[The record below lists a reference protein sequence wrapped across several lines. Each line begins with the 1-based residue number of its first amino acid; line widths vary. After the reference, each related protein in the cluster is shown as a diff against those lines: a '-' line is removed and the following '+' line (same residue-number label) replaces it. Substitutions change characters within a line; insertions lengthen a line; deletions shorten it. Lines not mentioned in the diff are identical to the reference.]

1 MYIITFL
8 HVYSTIQIW
17 SSIMAAS
24 DPATLRKAV
33 SRLYDAFR
41 ESAEEIGNV
50 SSTDISIRQHQ
61 TMSLVCRLTE
71 DKPNGVTL
79 KELAEA
85 MKLAPATVS
94 ELVES
99 LVKKNFLQRV
109 QNPEDRRAV
118 QITLTPHGQTLLD
131 ECIKCVDSLCE
142 KLLAELP
149 ASERA
154 AMLGA
159 LSKITEKL

>member
-1 MYIITFL
+1 
-8 HVYSTIQIW
+8 
-17 SSIMAAS
+17 MANS
-24 DPATLRKAV
+24 EPAILRKAV

-41 ESAEEIGNV
+41 ESVESIGSV
-50 SSTDISIRQHQ
+50 SPVDISVRQHQ

-71 DKPNGVTL
+71 EKPNGVTL

-99 LVKKNFLQRV
+99 LVKKDFLQRV

-131 ECIKCVDSLCE
+131 ESIRHVEGLCE
-142 KLLAELP
+142 KLLNGLSAAER
-149 ASERA
+149 S

-159 LSKITEKL
+159 LTKITNKL

>member
-1 MYIITFL
+1 
-8 HVYSTIQIW
+8 
-17 SSIMAAS
+17 MASS

-41 ESAEEIGNV
+41 ESTESVGNIASIDV
-50 SSTDISIRQHQ
+50 SIRQHQ

-109 QNPEDRRAV
+109 QIQLVASLDELDDRTERRADLGEV
-118 QITLTPHGQTLLD
+118 QAVGAVLSADHDHGAALRGKGLCLLLPRGRSKAY
-131 ECIKCVDSLCE
+131 CIRYFYICTSFF
-142 KLLAELP
+142 
-149 ASERA
+149 
-154 AMLGA
+154 
-159 LSKITEKL
+159 

>member
-1 MYIITFL
+1 
-8 HVYSTIQIW
+8 
-17 SSIMAAS
+17 MANS
-24 DPATLRKAV
+24 DPAVLRKTV

-41 ESAEEIGNV
+41 EAAETIGSI
-50 SSTDISIRQHQ
+50 SSIDVSIRQHQ

-71 DKPNGVTL
+71 EKPNGVTL

-118 QITLTPHGQTLLD
+118 QITLTDHGQTMLD
-131 ECIKCVDSLCE
+131 QCIKCVDSLCE
-142 KLLAELP
+142 KLLADLS
-149 ASERA
+149 ATERN
-154 AMLGA
+154 AMLTA
-159 LSKITEKL
+159 LTKITNKL

>member
-1 MYIITFL
+1 
-8 HVYSTIQIW
+8 
-17 SSIMAAS
+17 MANS
-24 DPATLRKAV
+24 DPAVLRKSV

-41 ESAEEIGNV
+41 ESAETIGNI
-50 SSTDISIRQHQ
+50 SSVDISIRQHQ

-71 DKPNGVTL
+71 EKPNGITL

-99 LVKKNFLQRV
+99 LVKKNFLQRI

-118 QITLTPHGQTLLD
+118 QITLTDHGQTLLE

-142 KLLAELP
+142 KLLAGLS
-149 ASERA
+149 ASERT
-154 AMLGA
+154 AMLDA
-159 LSKITEKL
+159 LAKITSKL

>member
-1 MYIITFL
+1 
-8 HVYSTIQIW
+8 
-17 SSIMAAS
+17 MASS

-33 SRLYDAFR
+33 SRLNDAFR
-41 ESAEEIGNV
+41 ESAETVGNI
-50 SSTDISIRQHQ
+50 SSIDVSIRQHQ

-71 DKPNGVTL
+71 DKPSGVTL

-99 LVKKNFLQRV
+99 LVKKDFLQRV

-131 ECIKCVDSLCE
+131 ESIKRVEGLCE
-142 KLLAELP
+142 KLLNGLTP
-149 ASERA
+149 SERT

-159 LSKITEKL
+159 LTKITNKL

>member
-1 MYIITFL
+1 
-8 HVYSTIQIW
+8 
-17 SSIMAAS
+17 MANS
-24 DPATLRKAV
+24 DPANLRKAV
-33 SRLYDAFR
+33 THLHNAFR
-41 ESAEEIGNV
+41 ESVDTIGNL
-50 SSTDISIRQHQ
+50 SSIDVSIRQHQ

-71 DKPNGVTL
+71 EKPNGVTL
-79 KELAEA
+79 KELAES

-99 LVKKNFLQRV
+99 LVKKDFLQRV

-131 ECIKCVDSLCE
+131 ESIKRVESLCE
-142 KLLAELP
+142 KLLNGLSSAE
-149 ASERA
+149 RT

-159 LSKITEKL
+159 LMKITSKL

>member
-1 MYIITFL
+1 
-8 HVYSTIQIW
+8 
-17 SSIMAAS
+17 MANS
-24 DPATLRKAV
+24 DPAILRKAV
-33 SRLYDAFR
+33 SRLYNAFR
-41 ESAEEIGNV
+41 ESVDTIGNL
-50 SSTDISIRQHQ
+50 SSVDVSIRQHQ

-71 DKPNGVTL
+71 EKPNGITL
-79 KELAEA
+79 KELAES

-99 LVKKNFLQRV
+99 LVKKDFLQRV

-131 ECIKCVDSLCE
+131 ESIKRVEGLCE
-142 KLLAELP
+142 KLLNGLTPAE
-149 ASERA
+149 RT

-159 LSKITEKL
+159 LSKITSKL

>member
-1 MYIITFL
+1 
-8 HVYSTIQIW
+8 
-17 SSIMAAS
+17 MANS
-24 DPATLRKAV
+24 EPAALRKAV
-33 SRLYDAFR
+33 SRLYEAFR
-41 ESAEEIGNV
+41 ESTLSIGNI
-50 SSTDISIRQHQ
+50 SSIDVSIRQHQ
-61 TMSLVCRLTE
+61 TMALVCRLTE

-118 QITLTPHGQTLLD
+118 QITLTDHGQMLLD
-131 ECIKCVDSLCE
+131 ECLKAVDTLCE
-142 KLLAELP
+142 KLLAGLQP
-149 ASERA
+149 AERT
-154 AMLGA
+154 AMLNGLA
-159 LSKITEKL
+159 KITNKL

>member
-1 MYIITFL
+1 
-8 HVYSTIQIW
+8 
-17 SSIMAAS
+17 MATS
-24 DPATLRKAV
+24 DPAILRKAV
-33 SRLYDAFR
+33 TRLYSAFR
-41 ESAEEIGNV
+41 ETVENLVDVPA
-50 SSTDISIRQHQ
+50 SSNDISVRQHQ

-71 DKPNGVTL
+71 EKPNGITL

-131 ECIKCVDSLCE
+131 ESIRCIDTLCE
-142 KLLAELP
+142 KLISGLS
-149 ASERA
+149 ASERST
-154 AMLGA
+154 MLNS
-159 LSKITEKL
+159 LNKITNKL

>member
-1 MYIITFL
+1 
-8 HVYSTIQIW
+8 
-17 SSIMAAS
+17 MANS
-24 DPATLRKAV
+24 DPAILRKSV

-41 ESAEEIGNV
+41 ESVDSIGNV
-50 SSTDISIRQHQ
+50 SSSDVSIRQHQ

-71 DKPNGVTL
+71 EKPNGVTL

-99 LVKKNFLQRV
+99 LVKKDFLQRV

-131 ECIKCVDSLCE
+131 ESIRRVEGLCE
-142 KLLAELP
+142 KLLNSLSP
-149 ASERA
+149 SERT

-159 LSKITEKL
+159 LARITSKL

>member
-1 MYIITFL
+1 
-8 HVYSTIQIW
+8 
-17 SSIMAAS
+17 MANS
-24 DPATLRKAV
+24 DPAILRKAV

-41 ESAEEIGNV
+41 ESVDSIG
-50 SSTDISIRQHQ
+50 SLSATDISVRQHQ

-71 DKPNGVTL
+71 EKPNGITL

-118 QITLTPHGQTLLD
+118 QITLTEHGQTLLD
-131 ECIKCVDSLCE
+131 ESIRHVEGLCE
-142 KLLAELP
+142 KLLSGLSQ
-149 ASERA
+149 SERT

-159 LSKITEKL
+159 LTKITSKL

>member
-1 MYIITFL
+1 MNQTG
-8 HVYSTIQIW
+8 VQ
-17 SSIMAAS
+17 IMANS
-24 DPATLRKAV
+24 DPAVLRKAV

-41 ESAEEIGNV
+41 ESAETVGNV
-50 SSTDISIRQHQ
+50 SSFDISIRQHQ

-71 DKPNGVTL
+71 DKPNGITL

-99 LVKKNFLQRV
+99 LVKKDFLQRI

-118 QITLTPHGQTLLD
+118 QITLTEHGQTLLD
-131 ECIKCVDSLCE
+131 QCIQCVDSLCE
-142 KLLAELP
+142 KLLAELS
-149 ASERA
+149 ASERT
-154 AMLGA
+154 AMLNA
-159 LSKITEKL
+159 LEKITRKL

>member
-1 MYIITFL
+1 
-8 HVYSTIQIW
+8 
-17 SSIMAAS
+17 MANS
-24 DPATLRKAV
+24 DPAILRKAV
-33 SRLYDAFR
+33 SRLYSAFR
-41 ESAEEIGNV
+41 ESVDSIGNL
-50 SSTDISIRQHQ
+50 SSIDVSIRQHQ

-118 QITLTPHGQTLLD
+118 QITLTDHGQTLLD
-131 ECIKCVDSLCE
+131 ECLKTVDSLCE
-142 KLLAELP
+142 KLLAGLQP
-149 ASERA
+149 AERT
-154 AMLGA
+154 AMLNS
-159 LSKITEKL
+159 LSKITSKLP

>member
-1 MYIITFL
+1 
-8 HVYSTIQIW
+8 
-17 SSIMAAS
+17 MANS
-24 DPATLRKAV
+24 DPAILRKAV
-33 SRLYDAFR
+33 SRLYNAFR
-41 ESAEEIGNV
+41 ESVDSIGNL
-50 SSTDISIRQHQ
+50 SSVDVSIRQHQ
-61 TMSLVCRLTE
+61 MMDLVCRLTE
-71 DKPNGVTL
+71 EKPNGVTL

-99 LVKKNFLQRV
+99 LVKKDFLQRV

-131 ECIKCVDSLCE
+131 ESIRRVEGLCE
-142 KLLAELP
+142 KLLNGLSPAE
-149 ASERA
+149 RT

-159 LSKITEKL
+159 LAKITSKL

>member
-1 MYIITFL
+1 
-8 HVYSTIQIW
+8 
-17 SSIMAAS
+17 MANT
-24 DPATLRKAV
+24 DPAILRKAV

-41 ESAEEIGNV
+41 ESAENVGNM
-50 SSTDISIRQHQ
+50 SSIDISIRQHQ

-85 MKLAPATVS
+85 MKLAHATVS

-118 QITLTPHGQTLLD
+118 QITLTDHGQTLLD
-131 ECIKCVDSLCE
+131 QCIKCVNSLCE
-142 KLLAELP
+142 KLLSELSV
-149 ASERA
+149 SERT
-154 AMLGA
+154 AMLSA
-159 LSKITEKL
+159 LEKITGKL

>member
-1 MYIITFL
+1 
-8 HVYSTIQIW
+8 
-17 SSIMAAS
+17 MANS

-33 SRLYDAFR
+33 SCLYDAFR
-41 ESAEEIGNV
+41 ESVDSIGNLSSIDV
-50 SSTDISIRQHQ
+50 SVRQHQ

-71 DKPNGVTL
+71 EKPNGVTL

-99 LVKKNFLQRV
+99 LVKKDFLQRI

-131 ECIKCVDSLCE
+131 ESIRRVEGLCE
-142 KLLAELP
+142 KLLSELSPAER
-149 ASERA
+149 SS
-154 AMLGA
+154 MLGA
-159 LSKITEKL
+159 LAKITSRL

>member
-1 MYIITFL
+1 
-8 HVYSTIQIW
+8 
-17 SSIMAAS
+17 MANS
-24 DPATLRKAV
+24 DPAALRKAV
-33 SRLYDAFR
+33 SRLYEAFR
-41 ESAEEIGNV
+41 ESTESVGNI
-50 SSTDISIRQHQ
+50 SSIDVSIRQHQ
-61 TMSLVCRLTE
+61 TMTLVCRLTE

-118 QITLTPHGQTLLD
+118 QITLTDHGQMLLD
-131 ECIKCVDSLCE
+131 ECLKCVDGLCE
-142 KLLAELP
+142 KLLAGLTP
-149 ASERA
+149 SERT
-154 AMLGA
+154 AMLSG
-159 LSKITEKL
+159 LTKITNKL

>member
-1 MYIITFL
+1 
-8 HVYSTIQIW
+8 
-17 SSIMAAS
+17 MATS
-24 DPATLRKAV
+24 DPASLRKAV
-33 SRLYDAFR
+33 ARLYEAFR
-41 ESAEEIGNV
+41 EAAETVGNI
-50 SSTDISIRQHQ
+50 SSIDVSIRQHQ
-61 TMSLVCRLTE
+61 TMTLVCRLTE

-118 QITLTPHGQTLLD
+118 QITLTDHGQMMLD
-131 ECIKCVDSLCE
+131 QCIKCVDSLCD
-142 KLLAELP
+142 KLLSDLS
-149 ASERA
+149 ASERT
-154 AMLGA
+154 AMLAA
-159 LSKITEKL
+159 LTKITTRL

>member
-1 MYIITFL
+1 
-8 HVYSTIQIW
+8 
-17 SSIMAAS
+17 MANS
-24 DPATLRKAV
+24 DPAVLRKAV
-33 SRLYDAFR
+33 ARLYDAFR
-41 ESAEEIGNV
+41 EAAETVGNI
-50 SSTDISIRQHQ
+50 SSIDVSIRQHQ

-71 DKPNGVTL
+71 EKPNGVTL

-118 QITLTPHGQTLLD
+118 QITLTDHGQMMLD
-131 ECIKCVDSLCE
+131 QCIKCVDSLCD
-142 KLLAELP
+142 KLLSDLS
-149 ASERA
+149 ASERT
-154 AMLGA
+154 AMLAA
-159 LSKITEKL
+159 LTKITTRL

>member
-1 MYIITFL
+1 
-8 HVYSTIQIW
+8 
-17 SSIMAAS
+17 MAS
-24 DPATLRKAV
+24 PDPAILRKTV

-41 ESAEEIGNV
+41 ESAENIGNI

-71 DKPNGVTL
+71 EKPHGITL

-99 LVKKNFLQRV
+99 LVKKDFLQRV

-118 QITLTPHGQTLLD
+118 QITLTTHGQTLLD
-131 ECIKCVDSLCE
+131 ECIRCVDNLCE
-142 KLLAELP
+142 KLLAGLSP
-149 ASERA
+149 AERT

-159 LSKITEKL
+159 LSKITNTL

>member
-1 MYIITFL
+1 
-8 HVYSTIQIW
+8 
-17 SSIMAAS
+17 MATS
-24 DPATLRKAV
+24 DPAILRKAV

-41 ESAEEIGNV
+41 ESVEKTVGVPAADK
-50 SSTDISIRQHQ
+50 DISVRQHQ

-71 DKPNGVTL
+71 EKPNGVTL

-99 LVKKNFLQRV
+99 LVRKNFLQRI

-118 QITLTPHGQTLLD
+118 QITLTDYGQTLLD
-131 ECIKCVDSLCE
+131 ECTQRVDALCAD
-142 KLLAELP
+142 LLNGLTAAERDAL
-149 ASERA
+149 
-154 AMLGA
+154 LKN
-159 LSKITEKL
+159 LSKVTSNL

>member
-1 MYIITFL
+1 
-8 HVYSTIQIW
+8 
-17 SSIMAAS
+17 MANS
-24 DPATLRKAV
+24 DPAILRKAV

-41 ESAEEIGNV
+41 EAAETVGNI
-50 SSTDISIRQHQ
+50 SSFDISIRQHQ

-71 DKPNGVTL
+71 EKPNGITL

-118 QITLTPHGQTLLD
+118 QITLTDHGQTMLD
-131 ECIKCVDSLCE
+131 QCINCVDSLCE
-142 KLLAELP
+142 KLLADLS
-149 ASERA
+149 ATERN
-154 AMLGA
+154 AMLAA
-159 LSKITEKL
+159 LTKITNKL

>member
-1 MYIITFL
+1 
-8 HVYSTIQIW
+8 
-17 SSIMAAS
+17 MANS
-24 DPATLRKAV
+24 DPAILRKAV
-33 SRLYDAFR
+33 SCLYDAFR
-41 ESAEEIGNV
+41 ESVDSIGNL
-50 SSTDISIRQHQ
+50 SSVDVSIRQHQ

-71 DKPNGVTL
+71 EKPNGVTL
-79 KELAEA
+79 KELAES

-99 LVKKNFLQRV
+99 LVKKDFLQRV

-131 ECIKCVDSLCE
+131 ESIRRVEGLCE
-142 KLLAELP
+142 KLLNGLTPAE
-149 ASERA
+149 RT

-159 LSKITEKL
+159 LTKITSKL

>member
-1 MYIITFL
+1 
-8 HVYSTIQIW
+8 
-17 SSIMAAS
+17 MANS
-24 DPATLRKAV
+24 DPAILRKAV
-33 SRLYDAFR
+33 SRLNNAFR
-41 ESAEEIGNV
+41 ESVDSIGNL
-50 SSTDISIRQHQ
+50 SSIDVSIRQHQ
-61 TMSLVCRLTE
+61 TMALVCRLTE

-118 QITLTPHGQTLLD
+118 QITLTEHGQTLLD
-131 ECIKCVDSLCE
+131 ECLKCVDGLCE
-142 KLLAELP
+142 KLLAGLSP
-149 ASERA
+149 SERT
-154 AMLGA
+154 AMLNGLA
-159 LSKITEKL
+159 KITSKL

>member
-1 MYIITFL
+1 
-8 HVYSTIQIW
+8 
-17 SSIMAAS
+17 MASS
-24 DPATLRKAV
+24 DPAALRKAV
-33 SRLYDAFR
+33 SRLNEAFR
-41 ESAEEIGNV
+41 ESTLSIGNI
-50 SSTDISIRQHQ
+50 SSIDISIRQHQ
-61 TMSLVCRLTE
+61 TMALVCRLTE

-118 QITLTPHGQTLLD
+118 QITLTDHGQMLLD
-131 ECIKCVDSLCE
+131 ECLKAVDSLCE
-142 KLLAELP
+142 KLLAGLQP
-149 ASERA
+149 AERT
-154 AMLGA
+154 AMLNG
-159 LSKITEKL
+159 LVKLTSKL